1 MKITPHIFLVLILAA
16 VFGISDSNAQN
27 LGVYPTTI
35 NFNLANGQSE
45 AQTITIS
52 NGSSKKVQFR
62 TYLNDWIRDT
72 VGGHAY
78 YDPGTLDR
86 SCSNWVT
93 LDKNFIELEPGE
105 TAQLTVQIR
114 VPDSAGATS
123 KMRWSM
129 LFIETVQEQVST
141 DDSKAAAAVRN
152 LLRIGVHIYQTP
164 PGISEKGII
173 AVDLKPVPEVE
184 NVYNFLCKNT
194 GDVMLEC
201 KAYLQ
206 LTSLSDGE
214 ETKLDFIEFPM
225 FPGQRRY
232 VTFELPKNMPAGKYN
247 VLGVLDAGD
256 DIPLEAVETN
266 IEVKAPADG
275 GGQ

>member
-1 MKITPHIFLVLILAA
+1 MA
-16 VFGISDSNAQN
+16 VFGMSTANAQN

-78 YDPGTLDR
+78 YDPGTLKN
-86 SCSNWVT
+86 SCSKWVSV
-93 LDKNFIELEPGE
+93 DKNFIELEPGE

-114 VPDSAGATS
+114 VPDAPDATS
-123 KMRWSM
+123 GMKWSM
-129 LFIETVQEQVST
+129 LFIETVQEQLTS
-141 DDSKAAAAVRN
+141 DDTKASASVRN

-164 PGISEKGII
+164 PGVSEKSIM
-173 AVDLKPVPEVE
+173 AVDLKPIPDVK
-184 NVYNFLCKNT
+184 NVYNFLCQNT

-206 LTSLSDGE
+206 LTSLASGE
-214 ETKLDFIEFPM
+214 ETKLDFVEFPM

-232 VTFELPKNMPAGKYN
+232 VTFELPKNMPEGKYN

-256 DIPLEAVETN
+256 DIPLEAVETD
-266 IEVKAPADG
+266 IEITAPQADT
-275 GGQ
+275 GQ